1 MKLTNILLK
10 PIITEKLSKMQEQG
24 KYAFY
29 VGMTASKTSI
39 ADDVK
44 KVFGVDV
51 VSVRT
56 MILPERRKNIRGT
69 RLLTKKK
76 YSKKAVI
83 TLKEGQK
90 IDLYGGQA

>member
-10 PIITEKLSKMQEQG
+10 PIITEKLSKMQEQD

-29 VGMTASKTSI
+29 VEMTSSKTAI
-39 ADDVK
+39 AADVK

-51 VSVRT
+51 TSVRT
-56 MILPERRKNIRGT
+56 MILPERRRNIRGT
-69 RLLTKKK
+69 RLFTKKK
-76 YSKKAVI
+76 YSKKAVV
-83 TLKEGQK
+83 TLKTGQK